1 MGSAD
6 LNATF
11 YGPIKKVC
19 ATLKMEGQHMEQFL
33 KHKDKDKKMYG
44 IMVKVTKFVMH
55 CLSKVLV
62 LLFGDLG
69 HFGNV
74 L

>member
-1 MGSAD
+1 
-6 LNATF
+6 
-11 YGPIKKVC
+11 
-19 ATLKMEGQHMEQFL
+19 
-33 KHKDKDKKMYG
+33 MYG